1 MLGPIRKFST
11 SIYAKILLVIIII
24 PFVFWGMGSSLS
36 GGSKNIIVVIDKD
49 KIYAQ
54 EFISF
59 AERNI
64 LPEQVV
70 NESLIENLFSN
81 FVGEK
86 LIEREIE
93 HFNIS
98 LSDKALSKLIKH
110 QKAFKRGNEFSRV
123 EYEKFLLENNI
134 NAGIFETNLTKQE
147 QKKQLLD
154 LVGAGIFP
162 TNFLVNISYN
172 RINQKRNIEIIN
184 LNDVFKDE
192 LEINEK
198 KIRSYFENNKKDFQE
213 IYKSFNFLELDTK
226 KVTGNDEYDDL
237 YFKKIDEIDDAITS
251 GNKINQISEIFNLG
265 KPTFLIFNESGEDKN
280 LKKISQLHDELINIV
295 YNIKEFEPVILTE
308 HNGKYFIFEL
318 IKTEIDQKEIN
329 NVGVKEKITKIL
341 RKKTKR
347 ELTINFIGK
356 INEGNFKKSEF
367 DNLIKEKNISSKK
380 VSIENL
386 NDGNKIKID
395 IVKQVYSF
403 PEKSIIVVND
413 INFDEI
419 YLIYIEKVDN
429 VSIDKN
435 SGDYKKYSNLSRNQ
449 ISNSLYKSYDYYIK
463 NKYKI
468 DVNYKTFENAKNT
481 FIY

>member
-280 LKKISQLHDELINIV
+280 LKKISQLHDELIDIV

>member
-226 KVTGNDEYDDL
+226 QVTGNDEYDDL
-237 YFKKIDEIDDAITS
+237 YFKKIDEIDDVITS

-280 LKKISQLHDELINIV
+280 LKKISQLHDELIDIV

>member
-198 KIRSYFENNKKDFQE
+198 KIRSYFENNKKDFKE

>member
-1 MLGPIRKFST
+1 M
-11 SIYAKILLVIIII
+11 
-24 PFVFWGMGSSLS
+24 
-36 GGSKNIIVVIDKD
+36 
-49 KIYAQ
+49 
-54 EFISF
+54 
-59 AERNI
+59 
-64 LPEQVV
+64 
-70 NESLIENLFSN
+70 
-81 FVGEK
+81 
-86 LIEREIE
+86 
-93 HFNIS
+93 
-98 LSDKALSKLIKH
+98 
-110 QKAFKRGNEFSRV
+110 
-123 EYEKFLLENNI
+123 
-134 NAGIFETNLTKQE
+134 
-147 QKKQLLD
+147 
-154 LVGAGIFP
+154 
-162 TNFLVNISYN
+162 
-172 RINQKRNIEIIN
+172 
-184 LNDVFKDE
+184 
-192 LEINEK
+192 
-198 KIRSYFENNKKDFQE
+198 
-213 IYKSFNFLELDTK
+213 ELDTK

-237 YFKKIDEIDDAITS
+237 YFKKIDEIDVAITS

-280 LKKISQLHDELINIV
+280 LKKISQLHDELIDIV

>member
-184 LNDVFKDE
+184 LNDVFKDK